1 MELYVSSCN
10 PGQKFITTQVIGTS
24 VNLLFLPCWVVMLS
38 NWYVNIYA
46 YGHWP
51 RVLSV
56 IVRDTLTCCRHQTM
70 KNCTTAQSAENKCRV
85 GTGHV
90 PHLYDF
96 SLLNPMYDWILSPK
110 QTSTSTQ
117 QYQDS
122 ENIAEVHKECTN
134 LWMGSGM
141 KFQFLDMAWLL
152 HSWIHSSGH
161 LNPTHIESSQLKSYR
176 WSIWYPAPILHWH
189 ALTID
194 NG

>member
-1 MELYVSSCN
+1 
-10 PGQKFITTQVIGTS
+10 
-24 VNLLFLPCWVVMLS
+24 MLS

-46 YGHWP
+46 YSHWP

-56 IVRDTLTCCRHQTM
+56 IVRDTLTCCGHQTM

-85 GTGHV
+85 GTGHL

-110 QTSTSTQ
+110 QTSISTQ

-122 ENIAEVHKECTN
+122 ENITEVHKECMN

-152 HSWIHSSGH
+152 HSWIHSSDH

-176 WSIWYPAPILHWH
+176 WSIWYPAPILHQE
-189 ALTID
+189 TID